1 MIEEAAEGR
10 RTSTT
15 RVKTGQ
21 AEKKTAQDQDVR
33 PQHLVQQVSILAAHV
48 AAESLQASPLPLS
61 APFAIVLTF
70 VLWSVDCPPPWPE
83 VREALCRVF
92 RAWKRKKRLGVG

>member
-33 PQHLVQQVSILAAHV
+33 PQHLVQQVSIPAAHV
-48 AAESLQASPLPLS
+48 AAE
-61 APFAIVLTF
+61 
-70 VLWSVDCPPPWPE
+70 
-83 VREALCRVF
+83 
-92 RAWKRKKRLGVG
+92 RL